1 MKKSIKFLSLLI
13 SLSVL
18 TFFISCT
25 DDEPVIDIGDGD
37 VIVSD
42 GFYIIGAGA
51 PSETPAASGIMSA
64 GLVEG
69 DGFSAEL
76 RTGYYET
83 YIYLKAAGGIQFASY
98 SDNVATTYGGT
109 VETVT
114 QKSDGEIS
122 FDYLAGSLAKDGA
135 SVTPLA
141 AGLHHVVVDMQTST
155 FLVVPIKEINI
166 AGSARDAVSYT
177 FKTIS
182 EDGMTY
188 SGSVVIRGGA
198 WKLRYND
205 SWKIDRRTDP
215 SLGYVDGNGYV
226 AFSNFGG
233 TVESL
238 EPGAGNID
246 ALAAGTGAYTFS
258 LTFKNGSSSP
268 KLTTTR
274 TGDAPAVTFDPEQNK
289 WGLKGSA
296 SKKGWDTVIPF
307 FYSKSED
314 NIHKYINVLWL
325 NKNDALADSEFGF
338 GKVVGDGFIGF
349 NGATITDNSG
359 KITSAAGGNFLVG
372 ESGFYTL
379 LLTSADDG
387 DNWKVDIK
395 KTSFGII
402 GDGVGGWDADKAT
415 MALETG
421 SDSTF
426 VVTHTLVADKDWK
439 FRADQAWDFGIGG
452 PLDNLVVNSFDN
464 INIAASGSKKI
475 TLTLHASGTKF
486 SATVE

>member
-1 MKKSIKFLSLLI
+1 MKKSIKFLSLMMT
-13 SLSVL
+13 LSAL
-18 TFFISCT
+18 GFFISCT
-25 DDEPVIDIGDGD
+25 EDEPKIDIGDGD

-42 GFYIIGAGA
+42 GFYIIGASA
-51 PSETPAASGIMSA
+51 PSEIPAASGIMSA
-64 GLVEG
+64 GVVEG
-69 DGFSAEL
+69 DGFSAEA

-98 SDNVATTYGGT
+98 SDNVETVYGGT

-114 QKSDGEIS
+114 QESDGEIS
-122 FDYLAGSLAKDGA
+122 FDYLSGALAKDGA

-155 FLVVPIKEINI
+155 FLVVPVKEINI
-166 AGSARDAVSYT
+166 AGSARDASSYT

-182 EDGMTY
+182 ADGMTY

-205 SWKIDRRTDP
+205 SWKIDRRIDP
-215 SLGYVDGNGYV
+215 SLGYVDNNGYV

-233 TVESL
+233 TVENL

-246 ALAAGTGAYTFS
+246 ALAGGTGTYDFT

-274 TGDAPAVTFDPEQNK
+274 TGDAPAVTFDPDQNK

-296 SKKGWDTVIPF
+296 SKQGWGTVIPF
-307 FYSKSED
+307 FYSKSD
-314 NIHKYINVLWL
+314 QNVHKFINVLWL
-325 NKNDALADSEFGF
+325 NKNATEGDSEFGF
-338 GKVVGDGFIGF
+338 GIDGKDDFKGY
-349 NGATITDNSG
+349 NAVTVTDNTSG
-359 KITSAAGGNFLVG
+359 KIAAAGGGNFLVK

-379 LLTSADDG
+379 LLTTANDG
-387 DNWKVDIK
+387 DTWALDIK
-395 KTSFGII
+395 KASFGII
-402 GDGVGGWDADKAT
+402 GEGAGSWDADQAT
-415 MALETG
+415 MAVA

-426 VVTHTLVADKDWK
+426 VVTHTLVAEKDWK
-439 FRADQAWDFGIGG
+439 FRDNGAWDFGIGG
-452 PLDNLVVNSFDN
+452 PLDNLVVNSLDN
-464 INIAASGSKKI
+464 CKVAAGGSKKI
-475 TLTLHASGTKF
+475 TLILHASGTKF
-486 SATVE
+486 SAKVE